1 MSTIHPLPLPP
12 KSVFRLL
19 ARAADGHASSPS
31 SKSGNPRRAS
41 RRISCGGRSPPQRDR
56 KIYVASEWAT
66 KSQPLDRSGGARQ
79 FSPSMASFK
88 RRKIFKD
95 IRDGVLRYVFIA
107 ARLWIYVGR

>member
-1 MSTIHPLPLPP
+1 MSIIHPLPLPP

-19 ARAADGHASSPS
+19 ARAADGHASSPR
-31 SKSGNPRRAS
+31 SGNPRRAS